1 MLLLESPCKIADQP
15 LMQHAVL
22 QVEEYERRAVLLS
35 DYEAERRKLA
45 ILSQLSSSSSYAPP
59 SMQLRDMGLYI
70 VELKQYLQVR

>member
-1 MLLLESPCKIADQP
+1 MQ
-15 LMQHAVL
+15 QHAVL

-45 ILSQLSSSSSYAPP
+45 ILSQLSSGSSYAPP